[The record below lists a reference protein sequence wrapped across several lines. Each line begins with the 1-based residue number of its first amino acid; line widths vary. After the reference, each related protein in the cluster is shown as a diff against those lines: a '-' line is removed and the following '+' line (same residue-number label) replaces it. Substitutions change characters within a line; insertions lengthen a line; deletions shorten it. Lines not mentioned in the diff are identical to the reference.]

1 MNSWVLMF
9 ARQTSSLSHYSWWT
23 TSHKARLSHGVE
35 PSSPTSAV
43 YRFRRRSAA
52 VHMVISW
59 MIIPPHNDSKS
70 LAPFWGTG
78 IQAAIW
84 WEFSH
89 QKTVELTNDEPTGC
103 EDLCLNAWIRVPQ
116 EKNALMN
123 IKIVRKWMLIPNEM
137 VLLALSRIG
146 GTQGGGEH
154 TKI

>member
-1 MNSWVLMF
+1 
-9 ARQTSSLSHYSWWT
+9 
-23 TSHKARLSHGVE
+23 
-35 PSSPTSAV
+35 
-43 YRFRRRSAA
+43 
-52 VHMVISW
+52 
-59 MIIPPHNDSKS
+59 
-70 LAPFWGTG
+70 
-78 IQAAIW
+78 
-84 WEFSH
+84 
-89 QKTVELTNDEPTGC
+89 VELTNDEPTGC